1 MSEIT
6 LDYNKLSDFEQY
18 NLIKKLYEFENCK
31 EEYSFS
37 ENKKTEN
44 NFDSFMS
51 KKIKELKEKPITIT
65 KETYDYLKDSYIKS
79 NVFWSLGKAVFESY
93 KDNFTEDKRILT
105 GSLKSSEDFNSWIDK
120 NKEKDYNLSFI
131 SNDKNSSTVINSI
144 LNNIPKNKRI
154 MLRNDKIFL
163 ENEFTEN
170 NFESKEININQLCK
184 LCIDEAQRKN
194 DKVVNE
200 WKERFNSELNEY
212 IPAIRHVKILNE
224 YLERFDNSIQEN
236 LDKKIESQ
244 LNGGMDDFL
253 IEKEL
258 ENNQMIKSEEEEE
271 SDILTDEEIAFLDDF
286 NKKTKDMNM
295 KVIDKSYQYFAGID
309 AISTIDYALECD
321 DFTHKR
327 LMDHIDNSYIP
338 KKSKLYDDEKPI
350 IEFRK
355 SMHPES
361 FPDQILVGYFKKSP
375 SGNTVYK
382 CSTVDDRFTK
392 DITRMINET
401 CNEYN
406 SQEIENILL
415 NTTETFKNS
424 ANNILN
430 KPENQLKKLEH
441 EIFQGLDELEK
452 NNVTSM
458 TMEHISFIKEAV
470 KEKINNNTNTNENT
484 HKGGR
489 K

>member
-51 KKIKELKEKPITIT
+51 KKVKELKEKPITII

-144 LNNIPKNKRI
+144 LNNIPENKRI
-154 MLRNDKIFL
+154 MLRNDKIFF

-200 WKERFNSELNEY
+200 WKKRFNSDLNEH
-212 IPAIRHVKILNE
+212 IPAIRHIKILNE

-258 ENNQMIKSEEEEE
+258 ENNQMIESEEEE
-271 SDILTDEEIAFLDDF
+271 SDILTDEEISFLNDF
-286 NKKTKDMNM
+286 NKKTKEMNM
-295 KVIDKSYQYFAGID
+295 KVINKANINYYGTDELSSIWYY
-309 AISTIDYALECD
+309 LECD

-327 LMDHIDNSYIP
+327 LMEHIVSSNIP
-338 KKSKLYDDEKPI
+338 EKNKLYDEKPI

-355 SMHPES
+355 SMHPERC
-361 FPDQILVGYFKKSP
+361 PDQILVGYLRKSP

-382 CSTVDDRFTK
+382 CSTVDDKFTK

-406 SQEIENILL
+406 SQEKENFLF
-415 NTTETFKNS
+415 NTTQTFENS

-441 EIFQGLDELEK
+441 KIFQGLDELEK

-458 TMEHISFIKEAV
+458 SIEHISFIKEAV
-470 KEKINNNTNTNENT
+470 KEKINNNTNTNEST

>member
-37 ENKKTEN
+37 ENKKKEN

-105 GSLKSSEDFNSWIDK
+105 GCLKSSEDFNSWIDK

-144 LNNIPKNKRI
+144 LNNIPENKRV
-154 MLRNDKIFL
+154 MLRKDKIFL

-170 NFESKEININQLCK
+170 NYESKEININQLCK

-258 ENNQMIKSEEEEE
+258 ENNQMIESEEEE
-271 SDILTDEEIAFLDDF
+271 SDILTDEEISFLDDF
-286 NKKTKDMNM
+286 NKKTKEMNM
-295 KVIDKSYQYFAGID
+295 KVIDKSYQYFAGTEEV
-309 AISTIDYALECD
+309 STIDYALECD

-327 LMDHIDNSYIP
+327 LMEHLDNSYIP
-338 KKSKLYDDEKPI
+338 KKSILNDDEKPI

-361 FPDQILVGYFKKSP
+361 FPDQILVGYYKKSP

-382 CSTVDDRFTK
+382 CSTVDDSFTK

-406 SQEIENILL
+406 SQEKENFLL
-415 NTTETFKNS
+415 NTTETFENS
-424 ANNILN
+424 ANKILN

-458 TMEHISFIKEAV
+458 SIEHISFIKEAV
-470 KEKINNNTNTNENT
+470 KEKINNNTNTNEST